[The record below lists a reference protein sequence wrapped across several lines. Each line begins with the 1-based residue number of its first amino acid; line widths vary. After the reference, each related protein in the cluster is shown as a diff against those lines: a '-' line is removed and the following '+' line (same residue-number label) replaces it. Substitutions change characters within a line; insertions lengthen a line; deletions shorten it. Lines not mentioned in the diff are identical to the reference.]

1 MKELVKPNS
10 PGSYHFINL
19 GCPKNLVDGEATATL
34 LEEAGW
40 RRSSTIEDAD
50 LIVITTC
57 AFIEEAVEESVDT
70 ILSVAALKKDW
81 QRIAVLGCLVSR
93 EREELEKVL
102 PEVDIF
108 LDVDSMYSL
117 AELVTSKC
125 PGKLEDTYKSV
136 IPRKIL
142 FTPPH
147 IAYLKVSE
155 GCSNHCS
162 YCLIP
167 SIRGEHRSFP
177 AKALVDE
184 AKRLSDMGVKE
195 LVVVAQ
201 DTTMWGCDIGTENGV
216 YGLIEEIHEVT
227 DFDWIRLMY
236 LHPAHIDIV
245 NLLRLLKEGTI
256 IPYLD
261 IPIQHAS
268 DRILGLMNRGYTR
281 EHLEKLFSTLRKEIP
296 GLVLRSTVI
305 VGFPGESDEDFAE
318 LVDFIEEYPFNH
330 LGVFL
335 YSDEEYVPSFAM
347 SDHVPVDIA
356 NERLQELLEIQMDIS
371 HSFMAELVDR
381 NLEIIVDSRAFEADS
396 PFPGATYV
404 GRYYGQ
410 AFEID
415 GVTYLSA
422 PSLAPGSI
430 VTASIDGFTP
440 YDIHGKA

>member
-1 MKELVKPNS
+1 MKEPVKSNS

-40 RRSSTIEDAD
+40 RRSRSIERAD

-70 ILSVAALKKDW
+70 ILSVATLKKDW

-93 EREELEKVL
+93 EREELEKLL

-108 LDVDSMYSL
+108 LDVESMYSL
-117 AELVTSKC
+117 ADLVTSRS
-125 PGKLEDTYKSV
+125 PGKLEDIYKSV

-142 FTPPH
+142 FTPSH

-201 DTTMWGCDIGTENGV
+201 DTTVWGSDIGVENGV
-216 YGLIEEIHEVT
+216 YGLIENIHRVT

-236 LHPAHIDIV
+236 LHPVHIDIDK
-245 NLLRLLKEGTI
+245 LLRLLKEGTI

-268 DRILGLMNRGYTR
+268 DRILGFMNRGYTR
-281 EHLEKLFSTLRKEIP
+281 KRLEELFSTLRKEIP
-296 GLVLRSTVI
+296 GMVLRSTVI

-335 YSDEEYVPSFAM
+335 YSNEERVPSSAM
-347 SDHVPVDIA
+347 SDHVPFDIA
-356 NERLQELLEIQMDIS
+356 NERLQELIS
-371 HSFMAELVDR
+371 R
-381 NLEIIVDSRAFEADS
+381 
-396 PFPGATYV
+396 
-404 GRYYGQ
+404 
-410 AFEID
+410 
-415 GVTYLSA
+415 
-422 PSLAPGSI
+422 
-430 VTASIDGFTP
+430 
-440 YDIHGKA
+440 